1 MLHAKCYK
9 AIPGV
14 SEVCSKLGFCRAAS
28 RAAEADSDCIHF
40 SKKGSAKL
48 VAFS

>member
-9 AIPGV
+9 TIPGL
-14 SEVCSKLGFCRAAS
+14 SEVRSTLGFCRAAS
-28 RAAEADSDCIHF
+28 HAAEAGSYCIHF

-48 VAFS
+48 VAFR